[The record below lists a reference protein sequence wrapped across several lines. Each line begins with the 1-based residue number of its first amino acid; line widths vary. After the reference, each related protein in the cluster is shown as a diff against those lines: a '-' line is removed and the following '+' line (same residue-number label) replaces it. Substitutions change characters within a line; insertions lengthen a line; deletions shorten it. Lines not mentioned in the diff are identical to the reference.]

1 MAEKLQKVTR
11 ANVGPRNNVGGA
23 INNVPVTVQDHN
35 KIVDAVNLLI
45 NDDNTSGYVIVEAK
59 AATATSTTT
68 DFASVLIG
76 DIVLILSDD
85 ASQASKF
92 GIAVADGTSPNA
104 PVAADHF
111 IIVLRAA

>member
-1 MAEKLQKVTR
+1 MSYNSLCFDIYE
-11 ANVGPRNNVGGA
+11 
-23 INNVPVTVQDHN
+23 
-35 KIVDAVNLLI
+35 LI